1 MRPSRKTPT
10 CCWLALLLLS
20 SPVLAAPLSA
30 GLGDG
35 HWEGEAASR
44 EGKVWRVNLDV
55 KLGGQNPVYLVDLV
69 DYGIYGLSFSF
80 VSEPN
85 EIRLERP
92 QPQGLPI
99 SFAGLVEG
107 EKFSGEFTG
116 MGVKAQFALRR
127 VSKLPSIL
135 EEQQTS
141 FRNGDVTLSGTVII
155 PRGPGLHP
163 AIVCTHGSGPV
174 DRLKGSYRS
183 NGYFFARLGFV
194 TLIYDKRGVGK
205 STGDFQTSSLEDL
218 ADDAIAGV
226 HLLKTRGDVD
236 IHRIGVTGVSQGGWI
251 SPLAAMR
258 STDVAFVLVVSPSGI
273 GPAKQSIFNIQNVLE
288 KAGYSK
294 TVVDKASELRNRL
307 YEMVRKG
314 SYDAHVA
321 SDVETVH
328 AEPWFALSELPYPM
342 PTSFSEGERRFL
354 LFEPVPVWEKVKIPV
369 LAIWGELDI
378 AVPALES
385 KSIVETAL
393 IHGGNRN
400 FVLKIFPNA
409 DHTLS
414 VVRAAPDGWDFPRT
428 ASGSR
433 ELMQSWIV
441 KQVGLKAPR

>member
-1 MRPSRKTPT
+1 MRPSRKNPT

-35 HWEGEAASR
+35 HWEGEASR
-44 EGKVWRVNLDV
+44 EGRVWRVNLDV
-55 KLGGQNPVYLVDLV
+55 KLGDQNPVYLVDLV

-127 VSKLPSIL
+127 VSKLPLIL

-155 PRGPGLHP
+155 PRGPGPHP

-226 HLLKTRGDVD
+226 HLLKTRSDVD

-251 SPLAAMR
+251 SPLAATR
-258 STDVAFVLVVSPSGI
+258 STEGSKRKTSQGNVSSYRNCEFYSSRGPNSAVSASSLTDFHADADRTSSRQEHFGWSG
-273 GPAKQSIFNIQNVLE
+273 
-288 KAGYSK
+288 
-294 TVVDKASELRNRL
+294 
-307 YEMVRKG
+307 
-314 SYDAHVA
+314 
-321 SDVETVH
+321 
-328 AEPWFALSELPYPM
+328 LP
-342 PTSFSEGERRFL
+342 E
-354 LFEPVPVWEKVKIPV
+354 
-369 LAIWGELDI
+369 
-378 AVPALES
+378 
-385 KSIVETAL
+385 
-393 IHGGNRN
+393 
-400 FVLKIFPNA
+400 
-409 DHTLS
+409 
-414 VVRAAPDGWDFPRT
+414 
-428 ASGSR
+428 
-433 ELMQSWIV
+433 
-441 KQVGLKAPR
+441 

>member
-1 MRPSRKTPT
+1 MQPFRNKAT
-10 CCWLALLLLS
+10 CCWLILLLLS
-20 SPVLAAPLSA
+20 PLALASPLPA

-35 HWEGEAASR
+35 HWEGEASR
-44 EGKVWRVNLDV
+44 EGRVWRVNLDV
-55 KLGGQNPVYLVDLV
+55 RLKDKNPVYLVDLV
-69 DYGIYGLSFSF
+69 DYGIFGLPFSLA
-80 VSEPN
+80 SDSSK
-85 EIRLERP
+85 IRLERP

-107 EKFSGEFTG
+107 ERFFGEFTG
-116 MGVKAQFALRR
+116 MGINAQFALRR
-127 VSKLPSIL
+127 INNWPSIL

-141 FRNGDVTLSGTVII
+141 FRNGDVSLSGTVII
-155 PRGPGLHP
+155 PGGPGPHP

-174 DRLKGSYRS
+174 DREKGSYRS

-205 STGDFQTSSLEDL
+205 SSGDFQTSSLEDL

-226 HLLKTRGDVD
+226 HLLKTRSDVD
-236 IHRIGVTGVSQGGWI
+236 DHKIGVTGVSQGGWV
-251 SPLAAMR
+251 SPLASTR
-258 STDVAFVLVVSPSGI
+258 SSDVAFLLVVSPSGI
-273 GPAKQSIFNIQNVLE
+273 SPTKQSIFNIQNVLE
-288 KAGYSK
+288 RAGYSK
-294 TVVDKASELRNRL
+294 TIVDKASELRNRL

-314 SYDAHVA
+314 SYDAHLA

-328 AEPWFALSELPYPM
+328 AEPWFTLSALPYPV

-369 LAIWGELDI
+369 LAIWGEADI

-393 IHGGNRN
+393 VHGGNGN

-414 VVRAAPDGWDFPRT
+414 VVRAAAEGWDFPRI

-433 ELMQSWIV
+433 ELMQSWVV
-441 KQVGLKAPR
+441 KQVGLKASR